1 MSLYALRYCRRPSAG
16 HLLAVVTDLH
26 PCGPGSGCRIV
37 PGVADRRNLLLI
49 FAGLLFAAFLDA
61 CTRGLAFVVPIA
73 RPWRL
78 AIVCVLLALGSA
90 WLLAWSSYSLIGQ
103 ADSLV
108 RLIGEQL
115 RVLRGELRSL
125 GITPPPGAEGP
136 HTLGQL
142 LLPDP
147 GVLFGHAYTAFNLA
161 TGLLGT
167 AVVVIFI
174 GLFAAADPEATEGAR

>member
-1 MSLYALRYCRRPSAG
+1 VALAAG
-16 HLLAVVTDLH
+16 AGLFLAWQTA
-26 PCGPGSGCRIV
+26 GT
-37 PGVADRRNLLLI
+37 LLLI

-136 HTLGQL
+136 RTLGQL

-167 AVVVIFI
+167 AV
-174 GLFAAADPEATEGAR
+174 E